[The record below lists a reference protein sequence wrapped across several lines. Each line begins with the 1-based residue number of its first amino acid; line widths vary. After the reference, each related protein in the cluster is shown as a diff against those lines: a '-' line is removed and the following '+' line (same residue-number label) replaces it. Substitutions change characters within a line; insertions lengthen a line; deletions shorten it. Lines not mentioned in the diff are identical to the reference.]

1 MEHGLSMTR
10 RLFLALLACFA
21 LPAGL
26 HAQTMEQSLVLVA
39 NAQSAIQ
46 RLSPDETRKLYLGIP
61 MLVDSQRIRPLRNN
75 TNLKVQEMFMQKVM
89 FMSTPAY
96 ERQILSRVF
105 RMGGTRPPAYAELR
119 DLLNALE
126 SDPAAVTY
134 MPRELATARPG
145 LKIVGEL

>member
-1 MEHGLSMTR
+1 MM
-10 RLFLALLACFA
+10 RLLLMLLVGIL
-21 LPAGL
+21 LPPSL
-26 HAQTMEQSLVLVA
+26 HAQTVAQPLVLVA
-39 NAQSAIQ
+39 SAHSAIQ

-61 MLVDSQRIRPLRNN
+61 MIVGSQRVRPLRNS

-126 SDPAAVTY
+126 TDPAAVTY
-134 MPRELATARPG
+134 VPREIATARPG

>member
-1 MEHGLSMTR
+1 MTR
-10 RLFLALLACFA
+10 RLFLALLACML
-21 LPAGL
+21 LPPGL
-26 HAQTMEQSLVLVA
+26 RAQTVEPSLVLVA
-39 NAQSAIQ
+39 SAQSAIQ

-105 RMGGTRPPAYAELR
+105 RMGGTRPLAYAELR
-119 DLLNALE
+119 ELLKALE
-126 SDPAAVTY
+126 RDPAAVTY
-134 MPRELATARPG
+134 MPREFATARPG